1 MVMCGI
7 KMRAWPTSYQKLTL
21 SQWMGCSRLIY
32 NGKCD
37 EQEYFFKFKCRFP
50 ELTSEKIPVDQAYSH
65 FKTEVSTFLNECP
78 SEILRNSSV
87 IWYQAMQRFF
97 KGGWKTGQQEKGQSK
112 FNLAYKRTF

>member
-7 KMRAWPTSYQKLTL
+7 KMRAWPTSQQKQIL

-50 ELTSEKIPVDQAYSH
+50 EFAGENIPVDSTYAQ
-65 FKTEVSTFLNECP
+65 FKTEQSTFLSACP
-78 SEILRNSSV
+78 SEILRGSAFT
-87 IWYQAMQRFF
+87 WYGAMQRFF
-97 KGGWKTGQQEKGQSK
+97 SG
-112 FNLAYKRTF
+112 LAGKPV